1 MSEEGT
7 IYMNY
12 KKKIIDLAKKN
23 NGIVTGT
30 MIKEEVIPYVYLTRM
45 VNEGEI
51 KRVKRGIYTTNED
64 IIDEYYLLY
73 QKNKKIIF
81 SFISSLYLHNLIDRI
96 PYQMEVTLPNNYN
109 SSHISKEVIIHKVKK
124 ENHPVGIIMVKTI
137 FGNEVACYDMERTIC
152 DIVRFRDKIDIEI
165 FRKAI
170 MSYKMH
176 PDRNMYNLRNYAKLF
191 KISKKINE
199 LIDVI

>member
-1 MSEEGT
+1 MD
-7 IYMNY
+7 Y
-12 KKKIIDLAKKN
+12 KKKIKELAKEN
-23 NGIVTGT
+23 NGIITGM

-45 VNEGEI
+45 VNAGDI
-51 KRVKRGIYTTNED
+51 NRVKRGIYTTNED

-96 PYQMEVTLPNNYN
+96 PYRMEVTLPNNYN

-124 ENHPVGIIMVKTI
+124 ENHTVGITKVKTI
-137 FGNEVACYDMERTIC
+137 FGNEVACYDMERSIC
-152 DIVRFRDKIDIEI
+152 DIVRFRDKIDVEI

-170 MSYKMH
+170 MSYKIH
-176 PDRNMYNLRNYAKLF
+176 PKRNIYNLRKYAKVF

-199 LIDVI
+199 LLDVI